1 MLSLVFI
8 LFQAFKLR
16 KKSDNLGPIDQAQP
30 LMGNP
35 SMPQS
40 LSGISQEQQND
51 VFGTQFVTEIGK
63 GKYGSVWSA
72 KNNTEEFAIKTFNL
86 AHKKSWED
94 EINIYKLPQM
104 DTHPNILKYL
114 WDTQRPDNINT
125 EFWLATE
132 LQVNWKLI
140 FIIQGDF

>member
-1 MLSLVFI
+1 M
-8 LFQAFKLR
+8 QAFKLR

-63 GKYGSVWSA
+63 GKYGSVWGA

-132 LQVNWKLI
+132 LQVNWI
-140 FIIQGDF
+140 FILQGDF

>member
-1 MLSLVFI
+1 MLILVFI

-63 GKYGSVWSA
+63 GNDRGASVL
-72 KNNTEEFAIKTFNL
+72 FFC
-86 AHKKSWED
+86 
-94 EINIYKLPQM
+94 
-104 DTHPNILKYL
+104 
-114 WDTQRPDNINT
+114 
-125 EFWLATE
+125 
-132 LQVNWKLI
+132 
-140 FIIQGDF
+140 